1 MGGALNGGSK
11 RVVNNSLRLAAE
23 EFIILFR
30 ITNYSKTVFE
40 TTYAEI
46 LDDYADHNEDYSLLE
61 QINKIL

>member
-11 RVVNNSLRLAAE
+11 RVVNNSLRLTAE

-40 TTYAEI
+40 TTYGEI
-46 LDDYADHNEDYSLLE
+46 LDDYADHNEDYLLFE